1 MSEGWN
7 LRRLRL
13 LRELQLRETIT
24 AVAAGLRYSPSTVSQ
39 QLAQLEREVGAT
51 LLRPDG
57 RRVRLTPEGELLA
70 AHAARV
76 LALEEETRE
85 RLGSLVPVAAPVRVA
100 ALQTVARALMPSV
113 LERVTAS
120 RPDLRVEVAVVP
132 PELGL
137 FEVVARGFDL
147 AMAEQYPGHTRAHA
161 PGLDR
166 ELLGADPIRF
176 AVAPASPYRS
186 LADARGAAWI
196 MEPEGTAARA
206 WAVQQCRAAGF
217 EPDVRFE
224 AADLLSHIRLV
235 SAGHAV
241 GLLPDLALAGDENP
255 VRLIDLPGDPRREL
269 FTSVRDASRGA
280 AGVRAVRRAL
290 RAAFDQTSA

>member
-1 MSEGWN
+1 MTEGWGI
-7 LRRLRL
+7 RRLQL

-24 AVAAGLRYSPSTVSQ
+24 AVAAALRFSPSTVSQ
-39 QLAQLEREVGAT
+39 QLAQLEREVGTT
-51 LLRPDG
+51 LLRADG
-57 RRVRLTPEGELLA
+57 RRVRLTAQGEIVA

-85 RLGSLVPVAAPVRVA
+85 ALGTLRPVSVRVRVA
-100 ALQTVARALMPSV
+100 ALQTVARALVPRA
-113 LERVTAS
+113 LGLLGAT

-132 PELGL
+132 PEHGL
-137 FEVVARGFDL
+137 FEVAARGFDL
-147 AMAEQYPGHTRAHA
+147 AMAEQYPGHTRAHR

-176 AVAPASPYRS
+176 AVGQDGAWRS
-186 LADARGAAWI
+186 LADARSAAWV

-217 EPDVRFE
+217 EPDVRYE
-224 AADLLSHIRLV
+224 AADLLSHIRLI

-241 GLLPDLALAGDENP
+241 GLIPDLALAGDDSP
-255 VRLIDLPGDPRREL
+255 VRLINLPGDPRREL
-269 FTSVRDASRGA
+269 FTSVRESSRGA
-280 AGVRAVRRAL
+280 PGVREVRAAL
-290 RAAFDQTSA
+290 RSAFEEQGV